1 MEMRDWKLSVK
12 SPAWRVGTRGWDITE
27 QRFNFVMKNLIIV
40 SLANS
45 WVGGDLDQHMLE
57 VIREEFSLDI
67 QFILASDN
75 LDILFISSVI

>member
-1 MEMRDWKLSVK
+1 MEMRDWTLSVK
-12 SPAWRVGTRGWDITE
+12 SPSWRVGTSWWNITE
-27 QRFNFVMKNLIIV
+27 QRLNFIMKNLIIV

-67 QFILASDN
+67 QFILAPDK
-75 LDILFISSVI
+75 FIYSFDF

>member
-1 MEMRDWKLSVK
+1 
-12 SPAWRVGTRGWDITE
+12 
-27 QRFNFVMKNLIIV
+27 MKNLIIV

-67 QFILASDN
+67 QFILAPNN
-75 LDILFISSVI
+75 LDILLTSIVI

>member
-1 MEMRDWKLSVK
+1 MEQKIIFM
-12 SPAWRVGTRGWDITE
+12 
-27 QRFNFVMKNLIIV
+27 MKRLRIV

-67 QFILASDN
+67 QFILAPDK
-75 LDILFISSVI
+75 FIYSFDF